1 MTFGGTIRR
10 ALMPLL
16 LIAACWPVALWSQS
30 GMDFEEFKRRADPY
44 FAEELLSDVRNAMP
58 LGASYRI
65 WGWDVGDFS
74 GDGVYDLAVSLH
86 VSGSRKRECLVYMFV
101 DVDGFLVNISKMPFP
116 FVDLPLEVGVV
127 IRDTSCYVTVK
138 RKSEDWSILGYRFRE
153 GAVVLVDQFVTNRV
167 ESLGHESYRSFQTL
181 STRERFL
188 RKDDEAAYESQYM
201 TIPCYARG
209 RQVFAGFVPE
219 ATVQGIDHVT
229 EGSYW
234 WTGEEDASFRARMVY
249 DDDYLYL
256 RVNVRDSNVVTG
268 WCDTCVADHLEL
280 SLDVS
285 PEAESGVSRNV
296 SISNRTDVNVRHT
309 SDSGLYTIV
318 VRVGDFA
325 DRLPR
330 VIVRTTDDLDPT
342 QNQARRQIRAVSA
355 RTKDGYVVKVR
366 IPFVLLGYQKA
377 PIDERR
383 PTEFGCTVAVHDVD
397 NEFRAEEFT
406 VVASSPLKYLDPSTY
421 GVVRFIPEGVWY
433 GESSNIYGEAV
444 LNALRELGF

>member
-1 MTFGGTIRR
+1 MTFRSTIR
-10 ALMPLL
+10 
-16 LIAACWPVALWSQS
+16 IVGIQVALLCGLLPQFVLAQA
-30 GMDFEEFKRRADPY
+30 GMDFDEFKRRADPY
-44 FAEELLSDVRNAMP
+44 FAEELLADVRNSMP

-101 DVDGFLVNISKMPFP
+101 DVDGFLVNISKMPFTY
-116 FVDLPLEVGVV
+116 VDLPLEVGVV

-153 GAVVLVDQFVTNRV
+153 GAVVLVDQFVTDRV
-167 ESLGHESYRSFQTL
+167 ESFGHETYRSFQSL

-188 RKDDEAAYESQYM
+188 RKDDEAVYENEFM
-201 TIPCYARG
+201 TIPCYGRG
-209 RQVFAGFVPE
+209 RQVFAGFVAE
-219 ATVQGIDHVT
+219 ATVQNIAHVT

-234 WTGEEDASFRARMVY
+234 WTGEDDVSFRARMVY

-268 WCDTCVADHLEL
+268 WCDTCTADHLEL
-280 SLDVS
+280 HLDVT
-285 PEAESGVSRNV
+285 PNPESGISRNI
-296 SISNRTDVNVRHT
+296 SIVNRNEINVRHT
-309 SDSGLYTIV
+309 SDSGLFTIL
-318 VRVGDFA
+318 VRLGDFG

-330 VIVRTTDDLDPT
+330 VVVRTTDDLDQT
-342 QNQARRQIRAVSA
+342 QNQARRLIRAVSA
-355 RTKDGYVVKVR
+355 RSKDGYVVKVR

-377 PIDERR
+377 PIDERI
-383 PTEFGCTVAVHDVD
+383 PTEFGCTVAIHDVD
-397 NEFRAEEFT
+397 NEFRPEEYT
-406 VVASSPLKYLDPSTY
+406 IVATSPLKPLDPSTY
-421 GVVRFIPEGVWY
+421 GAVRFIPEGVWY
-433 GESSNIYGEAV
+433 GESTNIYGEAV

>member
-1 MTFGGTIRR
+1 MTGSGTIRW
-10 ALMPLL
+10 ALMPFL
-16 LIAACWPVALWSQS
+16 LIAAVWPAALSAQS

-44 FAEELLSDVRNAMP
+44 FAEELLADVRNAMP

-116 FVDLPLEVGVV
+116 FIDLPLEVGVV

-153 GAVVLVDQFVTNRV
+153 GAVVLVDQFITNRV

-181 STRERFL
+181 ATRERFL
-188 RKDDEAAYESQYM
+188 RKDDEAAYESQYI
-201 TIPCYARG
+201 TIPCYGRG

-219 ATVQGIDHVT
+219 ASVQGIDHVT

-234 WTGEEDASFRARMVY
+234 WAGEEDVSFRARMVY
-249 DDDYLYL
+249 DDDYLYM
-256 RVNVRDSNVVTG
+256 RVHVRDSNVVTG
-268 WCDTCVADHLEL
+268 WCDTCVADHLEIY
-280 SLDVS
+280 LDVS

-296 SISNRTDVNVRHT
+296 SIANRSDINVRHT

-318 VRVGDFA
+318 VRLGDFA

-330 VIVRTTDDLDPT
+330 VVVRTTDDLDPT

-355 RTKDGYVVKVR
+355 RSNDGYVVKVR

-383 PTEFGCTVAVHDVD
+383 HTEFGCTVAIHDVD

-406 VVASSPLKYLDPSTY
+406 VIASSPLKYLDPSTY
-421 GVVRFIPEGVWY
+421 GVMRFIPDGVWY